1 MKSFKLKLKLNIC
14 TRGVFITE
22 NRRGLKPFEPDLVDT
37 SVGKCVEPNINMSN
51 GLFYFESVIYDS
63 FTLRNFP
70 SEGCV
75 FFFFNILYKEVHNG
89 KNCIS
94 NWS

>member
-63 FTLRNFP
+63 LRCATFL
-70 SEGCV
+70 V
-75 FFFFNILYKEVHNG
+75 KVAYFFF
-89 KNCIS
+89 
-94 NWS
+94 